1 MTKIYEGIIQQ
12 YPTMKIQLVDSAE
25 LLSEWQQNTLSGYC
39 WRLYH
44 NDSDGAGI
52 YSGGKKIE
60 MLPDKIYLLVPNC
73 ELKTWVEKNPRQLYI
88 HFDMDR
94 LTGRSDILY
103 HELPMTDS
111 IKEKFE
117 SLQNMLDTQVPQWR
131 ITLKAFQLA
140 AEVLEQVD
148 PALLCES
155 EQDER
160 ITRVRNHISNSPGE
174 DFTLESMAQEAG
186 MSVNAF
192 LTRFQEIMKVTPYQY
207 LLRVRYT
214 TAAYLLKNG
223 KHDIEEVCEMVGV
236 KDRFHF
242 SRRFKELFGIPPGA
256 YRKS

>member
-1 MTKIYEGIIQQ
+1 MIQQ
-12 YPTMKIQLVDSAE
+12 YPTMKIQLVASAE
-25 LLSEWQQNTLSGYC
+25 LFAAWQQVTLSGYC

-52 YSGGKKIE
+52 FSGEKKIE
-60 MLPDKIYLLVPNC
+60 MQPDKIYLLTPNC
-73 ELKTWVEKNPRQLYI
+73 ELKTWAEKNPRQLYI
-88 HFDMDR
+88 HFDMDQ
-94 LTGRSDILY
+94 LTGHNNFLY
-103 HELPMTDS
+103 HELPLTKS
-111 IKEKFE
+111 TKEKFDA
-117 SLQNMLDTQVPQWR
+117 LQKMLDSGTPQWQ

-160 ITRVRNHISNSPGE
+160 ITRVKNHISNSPGD
-174 DFTLESMAQEAG
+174 DFTLESMAKEAG

-192 LTRFQEIMKVTPYQY
+192 LLRFQEIMKVTPYQY

-223 KHDIEEVCEMVGV
+223 QHDIEEVCEMIGV

-242 SRRFKELFGIPPGA
+242 SRRFKELYGIPPGA